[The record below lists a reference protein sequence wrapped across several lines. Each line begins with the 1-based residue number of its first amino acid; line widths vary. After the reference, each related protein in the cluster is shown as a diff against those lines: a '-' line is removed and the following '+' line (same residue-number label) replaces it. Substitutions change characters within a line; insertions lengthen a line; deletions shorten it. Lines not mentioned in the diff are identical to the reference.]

1 MTNTDRRNVT
11 NASMN
16 YRCLGCLRVVEKF
29 EEVEGLNQFL
39 NLKEN
44 KWIETKEV
52 IKRCPICKHQAMG
65 ALSKYEVEAP
75 LSPIPHCPYCKK
87 VVATLKASRT
97 MIIEGGLSVGMS
109 NDVYYPDEYSIYDDC
124 FGESEGS
131 IGDPR
136 NWKLTCPHCEARI
149 ANPENCLKP
158 YAI

>member
-1 MTNTDRRNVT
+1 
-11 NASMN
+11 MN

-29 EEVEGLNQFL
+29 EEVESYTQWLGP
-39 NLKEN
+39 
-44 KWIETKEV
+44 IHTRTKELV
-52 IKRCPICKHQAMG
+52 RLCPICKHQAMG

-136 NWKLTCPHCEARI
+136 NWKLTCPHCAARI

-158 YAI
+158 YAV